1 MNDLGRE
8 YALALFEAAYE
19 AGAIDNT
26 RDDLLMLKKIFS
38 EDQSFLEYLSNPG
51 IPKAERMGSLEDVFE
66 GKIDETLLAYLA
78 VMTDGADLAAFDAAA
93 KEFEQMYED
102 FKKFSYAEITSA
114 VPMTDEQ
121 KKRIIARLEKV
132 TGKRIDPVFHIDPK
146 LMGGVT
152 VTTDGMFFDGSVRKN
167 LDNLKEVIS

>member
-78 VMTDGADLAAFDAAA
+78 VMTDGADL
-93 KEFEQMYED
+93 
-102 FKKFSYAEITSA
+102 
-114 VPMTDEQ
+114 
-121 KKRIIARLEKV
+121 V
-132 TGKRIDPVFHIDPK
+132 TPR
-146 LMGGVT
+146 
-152 VTTDGMFFDGSVRKN
+152 
-167 LDNLKEVIS
+167 

>member
-19 AGAIDNT
+19 AGAIDRT
-26 RDDLLMLKKIFS
+26 RDDLLMLKKIFD
-38 EDQSFLEYLSNPG
+38 EDRTFLEFLSNPG
-51 IPKAERMGSLEDVFE
+51 IPKAERMGSIEDVFE
-66 GKIDETLLAYLA
+66 GNIDETLLAYLA
-78 VMTDGADLAAFDAAA
+78 VMTEGADLQAFESAA

-132 TGKRIDPVFHIDPK
+132 TGKRIDPVFRIDPN